1 MNHKSKTHFF
11 QHVLKILLVLCLCLV
26 EIKTKAT
33 FAQETSVDVLTSAE
47 WESVDDSVE
56 RALVWLASTQ
66 QRNGSFPTLPQGQPG
81 VTSLCVMAFVAQ
93 GHVPGEGPYGAQ
105 LLKAIEYIASCQK
118 QNGLLSLIAPRGETI
133 SRNVSYEI
141 SNTAPYN
148 HALSGL
154 TLSEAYA
161 MGQASQIENLDS
173 TIKNAIEATLA
184 MQRWPKRVP
193 EEKGGW
199 RYLNV
204 QGDFNADL
212 SVSGWQLMFLRS
224 AKNAGF
230 DVPQKPIDE
239 AVGFV
244 RKCYRP
250 KFGAFLLRVTDIDER
265 SRGMAGAGI
274 LALAHAGLHDAPEA
288 IQAGEWILE
297 QDFRRYNQ
305 IERFTQTQFP
315 RDRYHYSAFVCTQA
329 MYQLGGKYWQQ
340 FYPPMVRVLL
350 KNQTPEGSWPAENHR
365 YDGQFGTTYSTALA
379 VMALGAPNQLLPIF
393 QR

>member
-1 MNHKSKTHFF
+1 MHLKSGLFRVLQGFLFLCVCIAGMKTN
-11 QHVLKILLVLCLCLV
+11 
-26 EIKTKAT
+26 AT
-33 FAQETSVDVLTSAE
+33 FAQQSSTAILTPAE
-47 WESVDDSVE
+47 WGQVDDSVE
-56 RALVWLASTQ
+56 RGLVWLASKQ

-81 VTSLCVMAFVAQ
+81 VTSLCVMAFIAQ
-93 GHVPGEGPYGAQ
+93 GHIPGEGPYGAQ

-133 SRNVSYEI
+133 SRNVGYEI
-141 SNTAPYN
+141 SNAAPYN

-161 MGQASQIENLDS
+161 MGQVSQIENIDA
-173 TIKNAIEATLA
+173 TIKKAIEATLA

-193 EEKGGW
+193 AEKGGW
-199 RYLNV
+199 RYLSV

-224 AKNAGF
+224 SKNAGF
-230 DVPQKPIDE
+230 DVPEKPINE
-239 AVGFV
+239 AVEFV

-250 KFGAFLLRVTDIDER
+250 KFGAFLLRVTDQDER

-288 IQAGEWILE
+288 IQAGEWIL
-297 QDFRRYNQ
+297 QQSFRDYNQ
-305 IERFTQTQFP
+305 IERFTQTRYP
-315 RDRYHYSAFVCTQA
+315 RDRYHYSAFLCTQA

-350 KNQTPEGSWPAENHR
+350 KNQTPDGSWPKENHA
-365 YDGQFGTTYSTALA
+365 YDGKFGKTYSTALA
-379 VMALGAPNQLLPIF
+379 VMSLGAPNQLLPIF